1 MSYVTP
7 IPYFQASRYGMVF
20 ACRSSLLTYTG
31 GKPLDNSDSVAQLV
45 EGLAPEMN
53 KLRLLRE
60 LLMGCKVEDLIALT
74 GEHEGCIGD
83 GFSTILH
90 EVTSAYDR
98 MLEALTQ

>member
-1 MSYVTP
+1 ML
-7 IPYFQASRYGMVF
+7 IRMVL
-20 ACRSSLLTYTG
+20 LLTHIEG
-31 GKPLDNSDSVAQLV
+31 GHLDDSDLV
-45 EGLAPEMN
+45 VKVEDLLAPEMN

-60 LLMGCKVEDLIALT
+60 LLMGCKVEDLVALT

>member
-1 MSYVTP
+1 M
-7 IPYFQASRYGMVF
+7 
-20 ACRSSLLTYTG
+20 
-31 GKPLDNSDSVAQLV
+31 DDSDLV
-45 EGLAPEMN
+45 VKVEDLLAPEMN

-60 LLMGCKVEDLIALT
+60 LLMGCKVEDLVALT
-74 GEHEGCIGD
+74 GEHKGCIGD